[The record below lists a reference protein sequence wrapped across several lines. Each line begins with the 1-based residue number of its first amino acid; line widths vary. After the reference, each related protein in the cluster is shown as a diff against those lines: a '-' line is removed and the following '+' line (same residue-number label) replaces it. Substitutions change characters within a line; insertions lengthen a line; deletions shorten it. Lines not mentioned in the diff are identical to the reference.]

1 MSRGSRN
8 NWQNRPYPPR
18 RPNACI
24 KRGEATCFRSKS
36 DMLKALSDENVNV
49 LESIDRRDKSGD
61 TFDPVNVRLGQEGKR
76 KATTIEQAMW
86 DATAKGG
93 KCFDAVD
100 IKLLNEI
107 EPVRRA
113 GGLRLPSAVQENA
126 ADDAQAEYYLQ
137 RLPGSDPDDDPPF

>member
-1 MSRGSRN
+1 M
-8 NWQNRPYPPR
+8 PAP

-36 DMLKALSDENVNV
+36 DMLKALADENASV
-49 LESIDRRDKSGD
+49 LEAIDRRDKSGD

-93 KCFDAVD
+93 RCFEDVD

-107 EPVRRA
+107 LPVQRA
-113 GGLRLPSAVQENA
+113 GGLRVPAAVQENA
-126 ADDAQAEYYLQ
+126 ADDAQASYYLN
-137 RLPGSDPDDDPPF
+137 RLPGSDPDEEPPF